1 MAQTRVRIGDVFS
14 VDTGDGQV
22 RFFQYIG
29 NDSTQ
34 LDSEIIRVYKNQYS
48 NTNTIDLE
56 SIIAGEIDWHA
67 HCFLRLGLKM
77 GYWSKVGKAI
87 ITPGIILLFRDT
99 YDYGR
104 GAWQEPVLV
113 SYNWVVWHPG
123 QDFQRVGRLAGEN
136 EQADIG
142 LVMSPVDIVYRM
154 QHGVYDMPFYPSF

>member
-1 MAQTRVRIGDVFS
+1 MAQTRVSIGDIFS
-14 VDTGDGQV
+14 IAIGDGQV

-48 NTNTIDLE
+48 STNAIDLE
-56 SIIAGEIDWHA
+56 SIITSEIDWHA

-77 GYWSKVGKAI
+77 GYWSKVGKAAI
-87 ITPGIILLFRDT
+87 AQGITALFRDT

-104 GAWQEPVLV
+104 AAWQEPILV
-113 SYNWVVWHPG
+113 SHNWVVWHPG
-123 QDFQRVGRLAGEN
+123 QDFQRVGRLVGEN

-142 LVMSPVDIVYRM
+142 LVMSPVDIAYRM
-154 QHGVYDMPFYPSF
+154 QHGVYDMPFYPFF

>member
-14 VDTGDGQV
+14 VSIGDGQV

-48 NTNTIDLE
+48 STNAIDLE
-56 SIIAGEIDWHA
+56 SIVASEIDWHA
-67 HCFLRLGLKM
+67 HCFLRLGLQL
-77 GYWSKVGKAI
+77 GYWSKAGKAVI
-87 ITPGIILLFRDT
+87 APDITPLFRDT

-104 GAWQEPVLV
+104 AAWQEPILV
-113 SYNWVVWHPG
+113 SHNWVVWHPG
-123 QDFQRVGRLAGEN
+123 QDFQQVGRLAGKN

-142 LVMSPVDIVYRM
+142 LVMSPVDIVHRL
-154 QHGVYDMPFYPSF
+154 QHGVYDLPFYPSF

>member
-1 MAQTRVRIGDVFS
+1 MAQTRVRIGDIFS
-14 VDTGDGQV
+14 IAIGDGQV

-48 NTNTIDLE
+48 SANAIDLE
-56 SIIAGEIDWHA
+56 SIITSEIDWHA

-77 GYWSKVGKAI
+77 GYWSKVGKAAI
-87 ITPGIILLFRDT
+87 AQGITPLFRDT

-104 GAWQEPVLV
+104 AAWQEPILI
-113 SYNWVVWHPG
+113 SHNWVVWHPG
-123 QDFQRVGRLAGEN
+123 QDFQRIGRLVGEN

-142 LVMSPVDIVYRM
+142 LVMSPVDIAYRM